1 MSELIGDEFGKHS
14 SQIFIDQWDVNN
26 DRSDFIR
33 ARKYQVIEGEKL
45 PEILHVDLKRDIA
58 GGEKVMTGVTYP
70 MVSVTQLCARTLPNI
85 LHI

>member
-14 SQIFIDQWDVNN
+14 SQIFIDAWDVNN

-70 MVSVTQLCARTLPNI
+70 MVSVTQL
-85 LHI
+85 